1 MREKNSEIYRY
12 LLDIFDQQAS
22 EAERRELIGEVYDF
36 LALLDGVK
44 PVFLH
49 GRGHAPVE
57 WVEPIKKLACGL
69 NFFVIE
75 GFYWDAT
82 PYDEFP
88 NWYQEHCRNQLLPF
102 RAWYICKEAE
112 LAAAIKNINNT
123 GGRLTMAEEAS
134 LLGYPECCVRAHY
147 ERACRYHRGTL
158 SILKRL
164 GKGDQ
169 NQMQA
174 LAIGNAHLIPVTAQ
188 EIEDFDL
195 AFKIH
200 APRVGSW
207 NMCDS
212 CSKGAKPFSDNLVKK
227 YLSVIEKA
235 GLAIY

>member
-1 MREKNSEIYRY
+1 MKEKNSEINRY
-12 LLDIFDQQAS
+12 LLEILDQQGS
-22 EAERRELIGEVYDF
+22 KAERRELIGEVYDF

-44 PVFLH
+44 LVFLH
-49 GRGHAPVE
+49 GRGHAPVQ
-57 WVEPIKKLACGL
+57 WVEPIKTFACSL

-112 LAAAIKNINNT
+112 LAAAIKNINT
-123 GGRLTMAEEAS
+123 RAGRLSMAEEAY

-158 SILKRL
+158 SILRRL
-164 GKGDQ
+164 AKGDQ
-169 NQMQA
+169 NKMEA
-174 LAIGNAHLIPVTAQ
+174 LAIGNAHLIPITQQ
-188 EIEDFDL
+188 EIEDFDF

-200 APRVGSW
+200 PPIVGSW
-207 NMCDS
+207 NMCDA
-212 CSKGAKPFSDNLVKK
+212 CSSGAKPFSDNLVKK

-235 GLAIY
+235 GMADY